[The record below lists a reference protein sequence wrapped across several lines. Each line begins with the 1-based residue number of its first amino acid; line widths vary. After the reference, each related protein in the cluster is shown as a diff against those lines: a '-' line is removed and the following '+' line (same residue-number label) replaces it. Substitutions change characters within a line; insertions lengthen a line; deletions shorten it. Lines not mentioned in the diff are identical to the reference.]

1 MKVLDLIVK
10 QKFFDEILSGEKNQE
25 FREIRPTTAKKYIRY
40 VCGGKEYGDPGDLP
54 EDGEVGVVPV
64 KYDAIRFT
72 VRLQQGPRQ
81 RACRGQG
88 RDDRIFRRRERRRHR
103 L

>member
-64 KYDAIRFT
+64 KYDAIRFYC
-72 VRLQQGPRQ
+72 RLQQGPRQ
-81 RACRGQG
+81 R
-88 RDDRIFRRRERRRHR
+88 R